1 MTAVPWGVPFF
12 ILPLIALIDT
22 LLSTC
27 INLFIIL
34 RSRQHLLGL
43 LHHLYCGLAKTLIT
57 NSCTV
62 FI

>member
-12 ILPLIALIDT
+12 ILPLLALIDT

-34 RSRQHLLGL
+34 RSQQHLLKA
-43 LHHLYCGLAKTLIT
+43 YPTA
-57 NSCTV
+57 
-62 FI
+62 FIAA